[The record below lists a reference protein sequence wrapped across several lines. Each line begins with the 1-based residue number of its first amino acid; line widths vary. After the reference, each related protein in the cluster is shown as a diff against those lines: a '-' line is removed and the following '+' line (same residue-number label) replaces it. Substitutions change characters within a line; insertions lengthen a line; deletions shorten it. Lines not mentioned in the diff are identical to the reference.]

1 MLEPAPKKRGKRAKG
16 PPKRAAAPAAAVRG
30 KRAKVPAR
38 RSPAAA
44 GAPSPAAAASPA
56 SSDVPAHSLLG
67 SASPAASGF
76 SAPASGLLSLG
87 EFAGFLGNALDAL
100 GGRRALERGAGVRGN
115 LAPDKRAGG
124 SGGRA
129 AHYGAVYPSLVAAIL
144 RAARLAPGETFADIG
159 SGIGCAVLQAALT
172 TSCASAVG
180 VEVVR
185 TRHDAAGT
193 VKDALLSALPAGGAR
208 DRCLLRAE
216 LRLGDAFDDETAD
229 FLSTRDV
236 LFVNNAMAT
245 MAPERVAIARAKP
258 IDERLANVA
267 KRLRVGGR
275 LLAMDTVPLLD
286 VAVEGGAFERT
297 ELASSRDAVSW
308 TDAPVPLYLY
318 TKVGDTW
325 KCPRC
330 TFANPLYDDFTF
342 VTECALCP
350 DELRAKFGL
359 GAGDVDSHRPKR
371 AAAARSKRGGA

>member
-1 MLEPAPKKRGKRAKG
+1 
-16 PPKRAAAPAAAVRG
+16 
-30 KRAKVPAR
+30 
-38 RSPAAA
+38 
-44 GAPSPAAAASPA
+44 
-56 SSDVPAHSLLG
+56 
-67 SASPAASGF
+67 
-76 SAPASGLLSLG
+76 
-87 EFAGFLGNALDAL
+87 
-100 GGRRALERGAGVRGN
+100 
-115 LAPDKRAGG
+115 
-124 SGGRA
+124 
-129 AHYGAVYPSLVAAIL
+129 
-144 RAARLAPGETFADIG
+144 
-159 SGIGCAVLQAALT
+159 
-172 TSCASAVG
+172 
-180 VEVVR
+180 
-185 TRHDAAGT
+185 
-193 VKDALLSALPAGGAR
+193 
-208 DRCLLRAE
+208 
-216 LRLGDAFDDETAD
+216 
-229 FLSTRDV
+229 
-236 LFVNNAMAT
+236 

-371 AAAARSKRGGA
+371 AAAARMLSCPLDRSRMQNPANTGSRDTKRTNVLRGQFKNAHSKRYTTDAKRRRSCSCQPLLVPHISKITRQLSGRDAQA